1 MGRGIVAIVFFFVT
15 GCTAHFPVNPPLEHY
30 QPNHGYR
37 LKNLRVPGNSEELLF
52 MVAFSGG
59 GTRSSALAYGV
70 LEELAATTVTINGR
84 QRRLLDEVDVISGVS
99 GGGFTAAY
107 YGLYGDRIFQDF
119 EQRFLNR
126 NIDKGLTAQLFSP
139 VNWARLVSAGFSRS
153 DLAARYFDKHVFDG
167 KTFADIA
174 ARKGPAIIINATD
187 MSLGTPFA
195 FLQSQFDFIC
205 SDVAKFS
212 IARALTA
219 SSAIPVVFTPIT
231 LRNYAGTCAFRPP
244 QWFLEALNSGDR
256 AGRRFELVNRLS
268 TYLDSGDRAYVH
280 LVDGGLSDYL
290 GVRGPIDRV
299 ILFDDAV
306 EAIRLYGRQGARKLL
321 FIVVN
326 AESLPH
332 HRWDRQ
338 LRAPKLNQV
347 LTSTTSL
354 AISRANFET
363 TELLKAMLQ
372 RWREQMQQARCG
384 QPTAAHIRS
393 DAGCTG
399 IATYLV
405 EVNFD
410 YINDERERAYLRDL
424 ERGFKLPPEAVDR
437 LRRAGRTI
445 LTESAAYQ
453 RFLAELP
460 R

>member
-1 MGRGIVAIVFFFVT
+1 MDRCIFVIVLLFVT
-15 GCTAHFPVNPPLEHY
+15 GCTAHFPVNPPLERY

-37 LKNLRVPGNSEELLF
+37 LKNLSVPGNSEELLF
-52 MVAFSGG
+52 IVAFSGG

-70 LEELAATTVTINGR
+70 LEQLAATTVTINGR

-139 VNWARLVSAGFSRS
+139 VNWARLVSASFSRS

-187 MSLGTPFA
+187 MSLGTQFA
-195 FLQSQFDFIC
+195 FLQSQFDYIC

-212 IARALTA
+212 VARALTA
-219 SSAIPVVFTPIT
+219 SSAIPVAFTPIT

-244 QWFLEALNSGDR
+244 HWFLEALNDGDR
-256 AGRRFELVNRLS
+256 AGRRFELADRLS
-268 TYLDSGDRAYVH
+268 TYLDSRDRAYVH

-306 EAIRLYGRQGARKLL
+306 EAMHLDGSLSPRKLL

-354 AISRANFET
+354 AISRSNFET
-363 TELLKAMLQ
+363 MELIKQMLDQ
-372 RWREQMQQARCG
+372 WREQMQKQCN
-384 QPTAAHIRS
+384 QPSAGHIRS
-393 DAGCTG
+393 VTSCTDV
-399 IATYLV
+399 ATYLV

-410 YINDERERAYLRDL
+410 RIADERERAYLRDL
-424 ERGFKLPPEAVDR
+424 ERGFKLPDGAVER
-437 LRRAGRTI
+437 LRQAGRTV
-445 LTESAAYQ
+445 LSESAVYQ
-453 RFLAELP
+453 RFLSDL